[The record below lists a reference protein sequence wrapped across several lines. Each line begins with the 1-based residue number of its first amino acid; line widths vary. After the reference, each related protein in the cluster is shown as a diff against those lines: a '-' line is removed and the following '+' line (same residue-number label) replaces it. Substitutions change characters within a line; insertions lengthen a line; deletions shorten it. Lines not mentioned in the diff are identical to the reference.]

1 MRGEG
6 ALGVVDASCACRCSD
21 APYHRGPH
29 VVALNKGRH
38 VGPVT
43 GWVEAVVKRPPS
55 LTSTDALVSF
65 SYIYLFMYN
74 SRDIRSA
81 KVTT

>member
-6 ALGVVDASCACRCSD
+6 ALGAVDASCACRCSD
-21 APYHRGPH
+21 APYYRGPH

-43 GWVEAVVKRPPS
+43 GWVKAVMKRSPS
-55 LTSTDALVSF
+55 LTSTDAPVF
-65 SYIYLFMYN
+65 SSIIYSIMYIKEY
-74 SRDIRSA
+74 
-81 KVTT
+81 K